1 MNHTHNKRLKG
12 TANARRFQSHCAAVV
27 AVVLF
32 EFSGMRCQPL
42 RRALAS

>member
-1 MNHTHNKRLKG
+1 V
-12 TANARRFQSHCAAVV
+12 SVV
-27 AVVLF
+27 VF